1 MVSTLIDANT
11 KPRNFREADRSG
23 GGGGGSGGGGG
34 GGGVGV
40 VDPSGGGERGV
51 LAAQACDSYKC
62 LQINFL

>member
-11 KPRNFREADRSG
+11 KPRNLREVDRSG
-23 GGGGGSGGGGG
+23 CGGVGG
-34 GGGVGV
+34 GGGVVGV
-40 VDPSGGGERGV
+40 VDPGGGGERGV

>member
-23 GGGGGSGGGGG
+23 GSG
-34 GGGVGV
+34 GV
-40 VDPSGGGERGV
+40 VDPGGGGERGV

>member
-23 GGGGGSGGGGG
+23 GGGC
-34 GGGVGV
+34 VGV
-40 VDPSGGGERGV
+40 VDPGGGGERGV

-62 LQINFL
+62 LQINFP

>member
-11 KPRNFREADRSG
+11 KPRNFMEADRSG
-23 GGGGGSGGGGG
+23 GGC
-34 GGGVGV
+34 VGV
-40 VDPSGGGERGV
+40 VDPGGGGERGV

>member
-23 GGGGGSGGGGG
+23 GGGGGSGG
-34 GGGVGV
+34 V
-40 VDPSGGGERGV
+40 VDPGGGGERGV

>member
-11 KPRNFREADRSG
+11 KPRNLREADRSG
-23 GGGGGSGGGGG
+23 V
-34 GGGVGV
+34 GVGV
-40 VDPSGGGERGV
+40 VDPGGGGERGV